1 MKPIALVTATLAILA
16 ASTVTLAAPMR
27 VEFPEPEQ
35 TLKPGDGQEQTQSN
49 CAACHS
55 LDYISTQ
62 PPGKG
67 AAFWDA
73 EVKKMAQVYGA
84 PIQEADAKTIAA
96 YLAKTY

>member
-1 MKPIALVTATLAILA
+1 MKPTAFITATLAALA
-16 ASTVTLAAPMR
+16 TSAVVLAAPMR
-27 VEFPEPEQ
+27 VELPEPEQ
-35 TLKPGDGQEQTQSN
+35 TLKPGNGQEQAQSN

-67 AAFWDA
+67 ATFWDA
-73 EVKKMAQVYGA
+73 EVKKMVQVYGA
-84 PIQEADAKTIAA
+84 PLQEADAKAIAA